1 MKEIRRGAGQVI
13 ISASP
18 DELRLLLG
26 ALNEALN
33 GPYAIPDDEWI
44 EPIDQ
49 PAPRAHELME
59 QLTTLLER

>member
-1 MKEIRRGAGQVI
+1 MKEIRRGAGQVV
-13 ISASP
+13 ISASL
-18 DELRLLLG
+18 DELRLILG

-44 EPIDQ
+44 ELIDQ
-49 PAPRAHELME
+49 PPERANELIE